1 MRKHW
6 DKRFPLTI
14 FKINFPS
21 LSTIPLIFQTFEC
34 LQIFL
39 NYIEI
44 HTFLALNKTK
54 NIFLK
59 PTIRSGTQLSSNRFQ
74 INPQV
79 RQAKAILELK
89 ILHGFMSGFVN
100 HFNGAEGIHNFW
112 DLCKYGHVR
121 QPKGGTGAS
130 SSTHPTLETNN
141 CMVSIV

>member
-100 HFNGAEGIHNFW
+100 HCNGAEGIHNFW
-112 DLCKYGHVR
+112 DLCKYGHVL
-121 QPKGGTGAS
+121 QAKGATGQS
-130 SSTHPTLETNN
+130 PVPIPPLKQTQKCSTD
-141 CMVSIV
+141 